1 MTMILNILDLSF
13 FFVKKAKANSPS
25 IFTIENAEISV
36 RVYLSVSFGE
46 RVMPRKNKI
55 AYVKQCIVAR
65 RRKKFIFLTL

>member
-1 MTMILNILDLSF
+1 MILNILDLSC
-13 FFVKKAKANSPS
+13 FFVKKANASSPS

-55 AYVKQCIVAR
+55 AYVKQCIVVR
-65 RRKKFIFLTL
+65 RRKKIIFPIL